1 MVYSRIVKA
10 VHGENCSLV
19 SPKKTTRI
27 FVVSDVVCFFVQMAG
42 SGLLATGAKNTKLG
56 DTIVVVG
63 LIIQIMIFL
72 VFVMCCGIFHRR
84 YGDHL
89 AKTGTLSIL
98 PWKSSLYMLYGTSTA
113 ILGRNVFRV
122 VEFIMGFEA
131 GFFANNEWPLY
142 VFDAALMILVMA
154 GFFLWYPSHLQPK
167 SLSGP
172 ESSSDMTTLDVMTG
186 GKGV

>member
-1 MVYSRIVKA
+1 MEII
-10 VHGENCSLV
+10 SL
-19 SPKKTTRI
+19 
-27 FVVSDVVCFFVQMAG
+27 
-42 SGLLATGAKNTKLG
+42 
-56 DTIVVVG
+56 
-63 LIIQIMIFL
+63 
-72 VFVMCCGIFHRR
+72 
-84 YGDHL
+84 
-89 AKTGTLSIL
+89 
-98 PWKSSLYMLYGTSTA
+98 
-113 ILGRNVFRV
+113 LGRNVFRV